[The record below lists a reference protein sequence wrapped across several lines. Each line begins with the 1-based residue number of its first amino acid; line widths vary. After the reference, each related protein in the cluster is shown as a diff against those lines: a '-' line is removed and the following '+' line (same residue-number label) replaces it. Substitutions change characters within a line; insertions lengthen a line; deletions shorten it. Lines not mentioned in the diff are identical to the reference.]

1 MRGSITP
8 FDEKTS
14 GLPGVF
20 RRPVLGSSEPRG
32 SLYLYQKHCLH
43 APTLDGGSI
52 VARCCSMTAHGGFK
66 VALGETKSQVRGS
79 MAAFKK
85 KIQQKCLSLCVA
97 ISMGFSCLSGVSGL
111 ETEPVSGHM
120 RSAEKRF
127 KKKSPLPPPGHS
139 DLKEEGG

>member
-1 MRGSITP
+1 MGERKKKEKKSSGGSCGRAQTKVRGSITP

-14 GLPGVF
+14 GLLGVF

-32 SLYLYQKHCLH
+32 PLYLYQKHCLH

-79 MAAFKK
+79 MAAFEKK
-85 KIQQKCLSLCVA
+85 VQQKCLSLCVA
-97 ISMGFSCLSGVSGL
+97 ISMGFSCSKVFLAWR
-111 ETEPVSGHM
+111 P
-120 RSAEKRF
+120 
-127 KKKSPLPPPGHS
+127 SP
-139 DLKEEGG
+139 